1 MIVDFLV
8 RRFVPDC
15 DVIQNPKVRARYGA
29 LSGLVGICLN
39 LCLFAFKFLAGAI
52 TASIAITADA
62 FNNLSDAASSVVT
75 LVGFR
80 MAERP
85 ADDEH
90 PFGHGRIEYICGL
103 IVSAAIF
110 VVGLELLKSSFEK
123 VLHPAATA
131 MDALSLVILLCAIA
145 VKLWMCFF
153 NRSLSRRIGST
164 AMAATAK
171 DSLTD
176 AVATSAVLVG
186 VGVSSLFG
194 LHIDGY
200 IGLLVAAFILYTGY
214 STARDSLSPLL
225 GQSPDPDFVAQIQQT
240 VLAHEEVVG
249 IHDLIVHDYGPG
261 QRMVSLHAEVRSDED
276 ILVIHDAID
285 RIEME
290 LRGKFHCEA
299 TIHMDPIEV
308 DDAATNAMRARV
320 REAVRAID
328 PALSIHDFRMV
339 VSPTHTNLIFDVC
352 VPHRF
357 RMTDAQVSHSVH
369 ESIRNLGEHYFAV
382 IQVEHGY
389 L

>member
-1 MIVDFLV
+1 MIIDFLV
-8 RRFVPDC
+8 RRFVPNSQATQD
-15 DVIQNPKVRARYGA
+15 PKVRARFGA
-29 LSGLVGICLN
+29 LSGAVGILLN
-39 LCLFAFKFLAGAI
+39 LCLFAVKFLAGVI
-52 TASIAITADA
+52 TASIAVTADA

-90 PFGHGRIEYICGL
+90 PFGHGRIEYLCGL
-103 IVSAAIF
+103 VVSAAIF
-110 VVGLELLKSSFEK
+110 VVGLELAKGSFEK
-123 VLHPAATA
+123 VLHPAATT
-131 MDALSLVILLCAIA
+131 MDALSLCILLCAIA
-145 VKLWMCFF
+145 VKLWMSYF

-176 AVATSAVLVG
+176 AVATSAVVLG
-186 VGVSSLFG
+186 VGASTLLG
-194 LHIDGY
+194 WHIDGY

-225 GQSPDPDFVAQIQQT
+225 GQSPDPDFVRSIQET
-240 VLAHEEVVG
+240 VLAHDEVVG

-261 QRMVSLHAEVRSDED
+261 QRMVSLHAEVRADED
-276 ILVIHDAID
+276 ILVIHDVID

-290 LRGKFHCEA
+290 LRSKFRCEA

-308 DDAATNAMRARV
+308 DDAATNAMRERV
-320 REAVRAID
+320 KGIVQQID
-328 PALSIHDFRMV
+328 AKLSIHDFRMV

-357 RMTDAQVSHSVH
+357 HMADAQVSHAVH
-369 ESIRNLGEHYFAV
+369 EGIRTLGDHYFAV

>member
-1 MIVDFLV
+1 M
-8 RRFVPDC
+8 
-15 DVIQNPKVRARYGA
+15 DVLLQPQP
-29 LSGLVGICLN
+29 L
-39 LCLFAFKFLAGAI
+39 
-52 TASIAITADA
+52 
-62 FNNLSDAASSVVT
+62 
-75 LVGFR
+75 
-80 MAERP
+80 P
-85 ADDEH
+85 AH
-90 PFGHGRIEYICGL
+90 RLHRHGRHGQGQPDRRRRHL
-103 IVSAAIF
+103 RRA
-110 VVGLELLKSSFEK
+110 GGRGRKL
-123 VLHPAATA
+123 
-131 MDALSLVILLCAIA
+131 A
-145 VKLWMCFF
+145 V
-153 NRSLSRRIGST
+153 RPSHRR
-164 AMAATAK
+164 
-171 DSLTD
+171 
-176 AVATSAVLVG
+176 
-186 VGVSSLFG
+186 
-194 LHIDGY
+194 Y

>member
-1 MIVDFLV
+1 MTKLLIKLFIKDADNTANAAV
-8 RRFVPDC
+8 RS
-15 DVIQNPKVRARYGA
+15 RYGV
-29 LSGLVGICLN
+29 LSGAVGIACN
-39 LCLFAFKFLAGAI
+39 LLLTIAKFLIGSL
-52 TASIAITADA
+52 TNSIAITADA
-62 FNNLSDAASSVVT
+62 VNNLSDAASSVVT

-90 PFGHGRIEYICGL
+90 PFGHGRIEYLCGL

-123 VLHPAATA
+123 VLHPAATT
-131 MDALSLVILLCAIA
+131 MDALSLAILVCAIA

-176 AVATSAVLVG
+176 AVATSAVLLG
-186 VGVSSLFG
+186 VGASSLLG

-225 GQSPDPDFVAQIQQT
+225 GQSPDPDFVTQIQQT

-285 RIEME
+285 R
-290 LRGKFHCEA
+290 K
-299 TIHMDPIEV
+299 
-308 DDAATNAMRARV
+308 
-320 REAVRAID
+320 
-328 PALSIHDFRMV
+328 SV
-339 VSPTHTNLIFDVC
+339 V
-352 VPHRF
+352 
-357 RMTDAQVSHSVH
+357 
-369 ESIRNLGEHYFAV
+369 
-382 IQVEHGY
+382 
-389 L
+389 